1 MVPCADAG
9 PGVEQRIG
17 AAVGRAMDDLG
28 ADAPVLAERRDE
40 LARRGGKLQ
49 IVVARP
55 PEG

>member
-1 MVPCADAG
+1 VPRTGADAG
-9 PGVEQRIG
+9 LEQRVG
-17 AAVGRAMDDLG
+17 AAVGRAMDALG
-28 ADAPVLAERRDE
+28 AEASVAVERRDE